1 MPARHHERYC
11 ATPPKLFTFSLE
23 SRSRSVGI
31 GVHVV
36 AETLITIDRNKHRDR
51 EEINFADEA
60 SSVSP
65 NVVQERPL

>member
-23 SRSRSVGI
+23 SCSRSVGI

-36 AETLITIDRNKHRDR
+36 AETLITIDRNKHTDD
-51 EEINFADEA
+51 INSFTAAKSADKR
-60 SSVSP
+60 V
-65 NVVQERPL
+65 R